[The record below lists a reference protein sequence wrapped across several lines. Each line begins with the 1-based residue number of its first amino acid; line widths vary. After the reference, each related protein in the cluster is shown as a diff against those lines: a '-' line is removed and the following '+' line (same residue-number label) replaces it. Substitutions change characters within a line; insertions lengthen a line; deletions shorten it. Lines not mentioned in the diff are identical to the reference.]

1 MNHGFKNSIDIQN
14 WIDHDTNIYIGTN
27 LAIVREKSGEEPLKH
42 F

>member
-14 WIDHDTNIYIGTN
+14 WINHDTNIYKGAD

>member
-1 MNHGFKNSIDIQN
+1 MDHVFKKSIDIQN
-14 WIDHDTNIYIGTN
+14 WIDHDTNIYIGAN

>member
-14 WIDHDTNIYIGTN
+14 WIDHDTNIYIGT
-27 LAIVREKSGEEPLKH
+27 IVREKSGEEPLKH